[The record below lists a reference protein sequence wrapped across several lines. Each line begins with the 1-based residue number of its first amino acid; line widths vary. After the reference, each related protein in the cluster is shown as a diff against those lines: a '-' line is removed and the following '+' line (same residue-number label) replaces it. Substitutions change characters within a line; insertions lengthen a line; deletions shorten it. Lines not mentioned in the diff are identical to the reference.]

1 MEFVDWTIRTVKDA
15 FVSRL
20 EIRSDDEEEDKER
33 LTPSEEATDA
43 FKSAFKDFEVLPKI
57 VVIESHFLDDWN

>member
-1 MEFVDWTIRTVKDA
+1 MEFVDWTIRTVKNA

-20 EIRSDDEEEDKER
+20 EIRPDEEEDKRR
-33 LTPSEEATDA
+33 LNATEEATDA

-57 VVIESHFLDDWN
+57 VVVESHFLEDSD